1 MNPTNPDDLFAP
13 ATDAERRTWQ
23 LRAHAA
29 LAIVLSR
36 AAAAGLDPVT
46 WTLTDLGGLYGRI
59 NEYGRVLTEDQA
71 RERFAQ
77 WVEFLAL
84 STNPRSAR
92 PESAALRAVGS
103 LAARD
108 GGSVVVVLSAFLPD
122 HHDPDGLHP
131 AGEEC

>member
-1 MNPTNPDDLFAP
+1 MSNNPDDLFGP
-13 ATDAERRTWQ
+13 VTEAERRTWQ

-29 LAIVLSR
+29 LATVLSL

-59 NEYGRVLTEDQA
+59 NEYGRVLTEQQA
-71 RERFAQ
+71 RERFAH
-77 WVEFLAL
+77 WAEFLDL
-84 STNPRSAR
+84 SKNPRTAR

-103 LAARD
+103 LPARD

-122 HHDPDGLHP
+122 HHDPDGTDP
-131 AGEEC
+131 GSEGC